1 VAVRMLVF
9 GHMANVQRR
18 VRMRVPAE
26 RVDEVA
32 GAAVVS
38 AVASAVSYEG
48 ESVGQFV
55 NWLNRIVDRRIA
67 DFHRRK
73 RLDETPLVEEH
84 EGEEGIWGEVPL
96 VSDATGLVE
105 VRMVIER
112 LLEKLNDVHRR
123 VVELYVFERWEARE
137 AAERV
142 NRELPDLDPPM
153 SVDNVHQI
161 AKRFRDDLR
170 DHLGAGFGED
180 GGG

>member
-1 VAVRMLVF
+1 VLVF
-9 GHMANVQRR
+9 GHLANVERR
-18 VRMRVPAE
+18 VRMRVPTE

-32 GAAVVS
+32 GAAMES
-38 AVASAVSYEG
+38 AVASAVNYEG

-73 RLDETPLVEEH
+73 RLDERPLVEEH
-84 EGEEGIWGEVPL
+84 EVEEEVWGDVPP

-105 VRMVIER
+105 TLVIIER
-112 LLEKLNDVHRR
+112 LLDGLSTPHRR

-142 NRELPDLDPPM
+142 NSELPDLDPPM

-170 DHLGAGFGED
+170 DQLEAGSEED

>member
-1 VAVRMLVF
+1 
-9 GHMANVQRR
+9 
-18 VRMRVPAE
+18 MRVPAE

-32 GAAVVS
+32 GAAVES
-38 AVASAVSYEG
+38 AVASAVGYKG

-84 EGEEGIWGEVPL
+84 EGEEEIWGEVPP
-96 VSDATGLVE
+96 VSGATGLVE
-105 VRMVIER
+105 VRMIVER
-112 LLEKLNDVHRR
+112 LLGGLSTPHRR

-142 NRELPDLDPPM
+142 NAELPDLDPPM

-170 DHLGAGFGED
+170 DQLEVRITEGD
-180 GGG
+180 GG